1 MATRA
6 RIFCAVSIIFIAGCT
21 SSKVSVPT
29 SAKTQFDPPVPQ
41 PSDGSWPADAY
52 LRVGVPDPGR
62 LWAAADYRDC
72 RDVLYGLNQTNRAAL
87 PRMESPK
94 SGVVFGRLIN
104 PTNTLLLAEPFL
116 PSKERVLVFMTILN
130 RFPAFRDIYRFD
142 AREPVL
148 LREVIELNHTFLRM
162 LGSAVEWDGKP
173 LPAALGETQP
183 ATFHLSELSRTYNE
197 SLLNLNPE
205 QSAVPRGDRFIV
217 VGAYTAAT
225 VGSFLPWLADGT
237 ALTQADRLRAIGYLR
252 EDMPI
257 LWPHLSVTNQR
268 ELLGDLEEV
277 LRRTSHEDIRRS
289 LDALRQH
296 LASGGR

>member
-1 MATRA
+1 
-6 RIFCAVSIIFIAGCT
+6 
-21 SSKVSVPT
+21 
-29 SAKTQFDPPVPQ
+29 
-41 PSDGSWPADAY
+41 
-52 LRVGVPDPGR
+52 
-62 LWAAADYRDC
+62 
-72 RDVLYGLNQTNRAAL
+72 
-87 PRMESPK
+87 MESPK
-94 SGVVFGRLIN
+94 SRVVFARLIN

-130 RFPAFRDIYRFD
+130 RFQAFRDIYRFD

-173 LPAALGETQP
+173 LPAALGENQP

-197 SLLNLNPE
+197 SLLNVSPE
-205 QSAVPRGDRFIV
+205 QSVVPRGDRFII

-277 LRRTSHEDIRRS
+277 LRRTSDEEIRRN
-289 LDALRQH
+289 LNAFRQQ
-296 LASGGR
+296 LASGGK